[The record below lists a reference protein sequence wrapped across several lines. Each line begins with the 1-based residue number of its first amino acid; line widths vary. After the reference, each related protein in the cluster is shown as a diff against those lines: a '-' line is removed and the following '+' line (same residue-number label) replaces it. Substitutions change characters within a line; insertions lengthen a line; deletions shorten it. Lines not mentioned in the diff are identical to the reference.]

1 MDVQLGPK
9 NLTQL
14 KMTEEMKSQIE
25 SGHLD
30 MNKIIDIGARLTDKT
45 RIQQIRRRMENE
57 MRSERHSISAVAE
70 LKSITDTSD
79 KCLIYKIHDENM
91 SGEGQ
96 SYVFKSSR
104 KMCNIMRSMDQKNP
118 VKSLL
123 QEEPCYFD
131 GMHKRCKGWKTLTLW
146 VFHPS
151 SRRLMRLCTMEVKGE
166 TTESVALFWTIL
178 DRMLKEVFNDQTI
191 YFNPYMFITDE
202 AGANYNGIMQVY
214 GEEGYKKSRTCIFHF
229 KQSLQKMLQKF
240 PDDLSVQRGEFE
252 DLMLQLLYIATISEF
267 MEIKGRLLQIASLVP
282 GLDSPLQWWLARR
295 YNLFPIFR
303 GYCISSVNMAEIGHS
318 TLKRPKPLALVDAAW
333 EDVCSMVMQE
343 QEHTKFLEGRSYS
356 FGKGPSQ
363 GQIALKEKKQQ
374 RKRSRDYQQAFKEN
388 MMNATDSDSFFIP
401 NKKARHTQPSGRV
414 FNLQGSGL
422 EGIQE
427 QGVQQQGVQQQGGAV
442 QNRQTLGEPAQPLLT
457 LLAGFNIR
465 TCYGCKG
472 RFGAQHRDKPMDLIL
487 KLKVKRD
494 RLIKGK
500 WVPGWKYSWG
510 YFHLDLNCVKLHSP
524 TVEIEDIY
532 LPNDM
537 REQLTPEH
545 IQLLEKKGWWTKI
558 RRRYWYVN

>member
-1 MDVQLGPK
+1 
-9 NLTQL
+9 
-14 KMTEEMKSQIE
+14 
-25 SGHLD
+25 
-30 MNKIIDIGARLTDKT
+30 
-45 RIQQIRRRMENE
+45 
-57 MRSERHSISAVAE
+57 
-70 LKSITDTSD
+70 
-79 KCLIYKIHDENM
+79 
-91 SGEGQ
+91 
-96 SYVFKSSR
+96 
-104 KMCNIMRSMDQKNP
+104 
-118 VKSLL
+118 
-123 QEEPCYFD
+123 
-131 GMHKRCKGWKTLTLW
+131 
-146 VFHPS
+146 
-151 SRRLMRLCTMEVKGE
+151 
-166 TTESVALFWTIL
+166 
-178 DRMLKEVFNDQTI
+178 
-191 YFNPYMFITDE
+191 
-202 AGANYNGIMQVY
+202 
-214 GEEGYKKSRTCIFHF
+214 
-229 KQSLQKMLQKF
+229 
-240 PDDLSVQRGEFE
+240 
-252 DLMLQLLYIATISEF
+252 
-267 MEIKGRLLQIASLVP
+267 
-282 GLDSPLQWWLARR
+282 
-295 YNLFPIFR
+295 
-303 GYCISSVNMAEIGHS
+303 MAEIGHS

-427 QGVQQQGVQQQGGAV
+427 QGVQQQGGAV

-510 YFHLDLNCVKLHSP
+510 YFHLDLNCMKLHSP
-524 TVEIEDIY
+524 AVEIEDIY